1 VLDPGGDIVNGS
13 IKPSFD
19 LLRPW
24 IKSCHINELA
34 NPAYPWRELFQLLNA
49 AKYDRYT
56 LMECAESKEP
66 ERFMRFYAA
75 LWREL
80 ARP

>member
-1 VLDPGGDIVNGS
+1 M
-13 IKPSFD
+13 
-19 LLRPW
+19 
-24 IKSCHINELA
+24 
-34 NPAYPWRELFQLLNA
+34 
-49 AKYDRYT
+49 

-66 ERFMRFYAA
+66 ERFMRFYSA